1 MMAAKK
7 FDFDLVKDDVLR
19 AMMRNGDSFTRVL
32 WASKGKTR
40 SDIRLIREWDRAQRG
55 RRGDGRT
62 GDVEHLDVSDYR
74 NLNRRARSGDEMQHD
89 HIPSHAATVRRLEE
103 RLGRELEDWE
113 VRAVMN
119 DGAAVE
125 LTDQLHALSRTYGGR
140 NTPLRISADAADLN
154 RAMEADLATLRQNL
168 ANMNVP
174 QSRID
179 ATIQSIRDQNAN
191 QPWNS

>member
-89 HIPSHAATVRRLEE
+89 HIPSHAATVRALEE
-103 RLGRELEDWE
+103 RLGRRLTEAE
-113 VRAVMN
+113 RRGVMN

-140 NTPLRISADAADLN
+140 NTPRQISLDAQDLAAATD
-154 RAMEADLATLRQNL
+154 RDLATLRENL
-168 ANMNVP
+168 SNANVP
-174 QSRID
+174 QSTID
-179 ATIQSIRDQNAN
+179 EVIRGIRDQNAR